1 MLRTVAHTTDK
12 ESAYNFEDTLEGN
25 FNKRTSSILPD
36 SIDGSNTMRAKVF
49 EVYIACSDE
58 VKANITN
65 RKLNY
70 GLKV

>member
-1 MLRTVAHTTDK
+1 MAHRTDI

-25 FNKRTSSILPD
+25 LTKRTSFILPD
-36 SIDGSNTMRAKVF
+36 SIDGSDTMRAKVF

-58 VKANITN
+58 VKANFTN